1 MKLRKVSDKTSL
13 KAHKEEVDESIR
25 YNSNQCD
32 GWGKHR
38 ISAWPEGW
46 VEILVVKSFY
56 SNI

>member
-13 KAHKEEVDESIR
+13 KEEVDESIR

-38 ISAWPEGW
+38 ISAWSEGW
-46 VEILVVKSFY
+46 VEILVVKSLC